1 MPNGFHGTAEEWERI
16 EAPLKR
22 LDDTLA
28 DYAKRHGLALSRNYH
43 NWPERSLRWGAA
55 IERFVQ
61 IYLANEKQL
70 TFNLWLCAFEDRGS
84 KRYWKQ
90 RVVKECVPIDEIEK
104 NLEPLLDAA
113 RTEVDAWSSDELESV
128 GPVIQ

>member
-1 MPNGFHGTAEEWERI
+1 VPNGFHGTAEEWERI

-113 RTEVDAWSSDELESV
+113 RTEVDASSSDELESV